1 MVPQQNMDARSETP
15 TSSGSVAQPLF
26 GSQLVDKNSS
36 TPYSDATQTKKNNPN
51 HIKRPMNAFMVWSQ
65 IERRKICEVS
75 PDMHNAE
82 ISKKLGRRWKLLNDE
97 ERQPFIEEAERL
109 RQLHQKEY
117 PDYKY
122 RPRKK
127 TTKPTPKSSTS
138 NKKSKK
144 ASKGHKNDTN
154 NNNAGVKGKIFDRR
168 TTVPELVASKLKF
181 RLTQDRIET
190 RVSSM
195 EPQVDPVRQQ
205 SMPLPSISFLAKV
218 PSSPS
223 CETPDSP
230 ESATIYEDSWV
241 PALTQCLVKE
251 EPEDRLTHPN
261 ATLDDLDR
269 IDDLL
274 PMDDINLDE
283 LADID
288 TSFDTAS
295 NSSGSHLDFACPR
308 DIPIFSNMEAWSDIQ
323 SDSFMIC

>member
-1 MVPQQNMDARSETP
+1 MVPQQNMDGSRSETP
-15 TSSGSVAQPLF
+15 TGSVTQPLF

-127 TTKPTPKSSTS
+127 TTKPTPKT
-138 NKKSKK
+138 NTKKSRKCPK
-144 ASKGHKNDTN
+144 IHKNDTN
-154 NNNAGVKGKIFDRR
+154 NNNAAVKGKIFDRR

-181 RLTQDRIET
+181 RLTQERLDPRVSRIE
-190 RVSSM
+190 S
-195 EPQVDPVRQQ
+195 QVDSERQSVPQ
-205 SMPLPSISFLAKV
+205 TLPPISFLAKV

-241 PALTQCLVKE
+241 NQCLVKE

-274 PMDDINLDE
+274 PMDDINLEE

-288 TSFDTAS
+288 TTFDTAS

-308 DIPIFSNMEAWSDIQ
+308 DIPIFSNIDAWSD
-323 SDSFMIC
+323 DSFMMC

>member
-1 MVPQQNMDARSETP
+1 MLPQTMDASRSETP
-15 TSSGSVAQPLF
+15 SLSGQPIF

-82 ISKKLGRRWKLLNDE
+82 ISKKLGRRWKQLNDE

-127 TTKPTPKSSTS
+127 STKPTPKPSSS
-138 NKKSKK
+138 KKNKKS
-144 ASKGHKNDTN
+144 SKLHKNDTN
-154 NNNAGVKGKIFDRR
+154 NNSSIVNEKIYARR
-168 TTVPELVASKLKF
+168 STVPESVASKLKF
-181 RLTQDRIET
+181 RLTNVAEQRQLNRIVET
-190 RVSSM
+190 EDHIR
-195 EPQVDPVRQQ
+195 Q
-205 SMPLPSISFLAKV
+205 SMPLPPMSFLAKV

-223 CETPDSP
+223 CDTPDSP
-230 ESATIYEDSWV
+230 ESATIYDDTWV
-241 PALTQCLVKE
+241 SQFTTVKE
-251 EPEDRLTHPN
+251 EPEDRLSHPQITP
-261 ATLDDLDR
+261 ASLDDLDR

-274 PMDDINLDE
+274 PMDGINLEE

-288 TSFDTAS
+288 TNFDTAS
-295 NSSGSHLDFACPR
+295 NSSGSHLDFSCPK
-308 DIPIFSNMEAWSDIQ
+308 DIPMFSNIENETWAEMQTAA
-323 SDSFMIC
+323 FLM

>member
-1 MVPQQNMDARSETP
+1 MVPQNIMDASRSDSP
-15 TSSGSVAQPLF
+15 SHKLF
-26 GSQLVDKNSS
+26 GSQMVDKNSS

-82 ISKKLGRRWKLLNDE
+82 ISKKLGRRWKCLTDE
-97 ERQPFIEEAERL
+97 ERQPYIEEAERL

-127 TTKPTPKSSTS
+127 STKPAPKTPPT
-138 NKKSKK
+138 KKSKK
-144 ASKGHKNDTN
+144 SNKVSKNDTN
-154 NNNAGVKGKIFDRR
+154 NNDTVKEKIFARR
-168 TTVPELVASKLKF
+168 SAVPETVATKLKF
-181 RLTQDRIET
+181 RLGAET
-190 RVSSM
+190 TTVSRVLETHEVLRQS
-195 EPQVDPVRQQ
+195 VPVQ
-205 SMPLPSISFLAKV
+205 LPPISFSAKV

-223 CETPDSP
+223 CDTPDSP
-230 ESATIYEDSWV
+230 ESATIYDDTWV
-241 PALTQCLVKE
+241 NQFHGSIVKD
-251 EPEDRLTHPN
+251 EPEDRLSHHVQLAT

-274 PMDDINLDE
+274 PMEGINLEE

-288 TSFDTAS
+288 TNFDTAS

-308 DIPIFSNMEAWSDIQ
+308 DIPMFSNIENAWCELQNDE
-323 SDSFMIC
+323 FMVC

>member
-1 MVPQQNMDARSETP
+1 
-15 TSSGSVAQPLF
+15 
-26 GSQLVDKNSS
+26 
-36 TPYSDATQTKKNNPN
+36 
-51 HIKRPMNAFMVWSQ
+51 MNAFMVWSQ

-82 ISKKLGRRWKLLNDE
+82 ISKKLGRRWKQLNDE

-127 TTKPTPKSSTS
+127 STKPAPKSSS
-138 NKKSKK
+138 SKK
-144 ASKGHKNDTN
+144 TKKPGKIQKNDTN
-154 NNNAGVKGKIFDRR
+154 NNNSTVLNEKIFARR
-168 TTVPELVASKLKF
+168 STVPESVASKLKF
-181 RLTQDRIET
+181 RLTNVVEQRQVN
-190 RVSSM
+190 RV
-195 EPQVDPVRQQ
+195 VDTEDNIRQ
-205 SMPLPSISFLAKV
+205 SMPLPPMSFLAKV

-230 ESATIYEDSWV
+230 ESATIYDDTWV
-241 PALTQCLVKE
+241 NNFSTVKE
-251 EPEDRLTHPN
+251 EPEDRLSHSQIAT

-274 PMDDINLDE
+274 PMDGNILEE

-288 TSFDTAS
+288 TNFDTAS
-295 NSSGSHLDFACPR
+295 NCSASHLDFSCPK
-308 DIPIFSNMEAWSDIQ
+308 DIPMFSNIENAWCEIRTED
-323 SDSFMIC
+323 FLMC

>member
-1 MVPQQNMDARSETP
+1 MVPQQNMDGSRSETP
-15 TSSGSVAQPLF
+15 TGSVTQPLF

-127 TTKPTPKSSTS
+127 TTKPTPKINTV

-144 ASKGHKNDTN
+144 SKVHKNDTN
-154 NNNAGVKGKIFDRR
+154 NNNAGIKGKIFDRR
-168 TTVPELVASKLKF
+168 STVPELVASKLKF
-181 RLTQDRIET
+181 KLTQERLEPRVSRIE
-190 RVSSM
+190 
-195 EPQVDPVRQQ
+195 PQLDSIRQSVPQ
-205 SMPLPSISFLAKV
+205 TLPPISFLAKV

-223 CETPDSP
+223 CDTPDSP

-241 PALTQCLVKE
+241 HQCLVKE

-274 PMDDINLDE
+274 PMDDINLEE
-283 LADID
+283 LADIE

-308 DIPIFSNMEAWSDIQ
+308 DIPIFSNIEAWSD
-323 SDSFMIC
+323 DSFMMC